1 MKYNVDL
8 GDIFSYEVDAIVIPA
23 NCRPCERGGLDRIAY
38 KKAGYEN
45 MLNAR
50 EKIGDIDIGE
60 SAITDGFNLKAKKV
74 IHTVTPKF
82 THENSIELLKKC
94 YISAMNLAIDNNIK
108 TMAFPLLGAGKM
120 RFSICLAKEIA
131 ENTINEFSKKSS
143 LEEVKLVLKY
153 KEPNDIVKKILKEA
167 EFKKVHSKN
176 EMRKYLKKYKKTQS
190 DIAIATD
197 IDSAQLSRMLSNDK
211 RFDIQKAIK
220 IALYLELPP
229 EEFIDFIV
237 CSGNSFPCNE
247 FECEIIEDAIN
258 GKYDLYAFME
268 KTGDTK
274 KDEVIDKSDR

>member
-23 NCRPCERGGLDRIAY
+23 NCRPCERGGLDKIAY

-153 KEPNDIVKKILKEA
+153 KEPNDIVKKIIKEA
-167 EFKKVHSKN
+167 EFKKIHSKN
-176 EMRKYLKKYKKTQS
+176 GMRKYIEKYGKSQS
-190 DIAIATD
+190 DIGMKTGIDKGTITRMFNPNSRCD
-197 IDSAQLSRMLSNDK
+197 IKNV
-211 RFDIQKAIK
+211 IK
-220 IALYLELPP
+220 IALYLKLPP

-274 KDEVIDKSDR
+274 KDEFIDKSDR

>member
-23 NCRPCERGGLDRIAY
+23 NCRPCERGGLDKIAY

-82 THENSIELLKKC
+82 IHENSIELLKKC
-94 YISAMNLAIDNNIK
+94 YISAMNIAIDNNIK

-153 KEPNDIVKKILKEA
+153 KEPNDIVKKIINEA
-167 EFKKVHSKN
+167 EFKKIHSKN
-176 EMRKYLKKYKKTQS
+176 EMRKYIEKYGKSQS
-190 DIAIATD
+190 DIAIATG
-197 IDSAQLSRMLSNDK
+197 IESAQLSRMLNSDK
-211 RFDIQKAIK
+211 RCNIQKAIK
-220 IALYLELPP
+220 IALYLKLPP
-229 EEFIDFIV
+229 EEFVTFIL

-247 FECEIIEDAIN
+247 FECKIIEDAIN
-258 GKYDLYAFME
+258 GKYDLYGFRE
-268 KTGDTK
+268 KIGDTK

>member
-23 NCRPCERGGLDRIAY
+23 NCRPCEGGGLDRIAY

-153 KEPNDIVKKILKEA
+153 KEPNDIVKKIIKEA
-167 EFKKVHSKN
+167 EFKKIHSKN
-176 EMRKYLKKYKKTQS
+176 GMRKYIEKYGKSQS
-190 DIAIATD
+190 DIGMKTGIDKGTITRMFNPNSRCD
-197 IDSAQLSRMLSNDK
+197 IKNV
-211 RFDIQKAIK
+211 IK
-220 IALYLELPP
+220 IALYLKLPP

-274 KDEVIDKSDR
+274 KDEFIDKSDR